1 MIKRNTGFSLVELM
15 VVIGIIVCFAMP
27 RYRAHV
33 VRGYRAEARVNLK
46 QIASL
51 QEIYRSLHNKYTDMP
66 TVGYAGGGV
75 TNCSDTHLN
84 NALGFTPTECVNTRY
99 GYIVTGDATQF
110 TAVAYAPSDTD
121 EPGSTAI
128 VTVRV
133 QPSMAKRKAMCSL
146 PRTTSMCVFAAT
158 SSSIAPTQLP
168 VSNIASEL
176 WHATNTPYLCL
187 TLFYIFIHQH
197 YVEELSW
204 H

>member
-15 VVIGIIVCFAMP
+15 VVIGIIGIIVCFAMP

-51 QEIYRSLHNKYTDMP
+51 QGIYRSLHNKYTDMP

-84 NALGFTPTECVNTRY
+84 NALGFTPPECVNTRY
-99 GYIVTGDATQF
+99 GYTVTGDTTQF

-121 EPGSTAI
+121 ERWIYSHCNGAGAAQYGKTQGDVLVA
-128 VTVRV
+128 THNLDVRV
-133 QPSMAKRKAMCSL
+133 CRNIIKYCTD
-146 PRTTSMCVFAAT
+146 TTS
-158 SSSIAPTQLP
+158 
-168 VSNIASEL
+168 SEQ
-176 WHATNTPYLCL
+176 HCL
-187 TLFYIFIHQH
+187 
-197 YVEELSW
+197 
-204 H
+204 